1 MRQTLPL
8 VLFLMACGPT
18 RDRSEAP
25 TRTPEEQP
33 SVAERA
39 VQRQYEA
46 YNRQDIEEFLAAH
59 SPNVRFYRYP
69 DSLLFE
75 GRDAI
80 RERFGKMFAS
90 SPQLHATVN
99 ARMTSGNK
107 VIWKETATGM
117 PGGRTNTAIFVW
129 EVDDSLITKVMVIP

>member
-1 MRQTLPL
+1 MRHTVSLL
-8 VLFLMACGPT
+8 LFLTACGPT
-18 RDRSEAP
+18 PDRSGAP
-25 TRTPEEQP
+25 TRTPQEQP
-33 SVAERA
+33 SAAERI

-46 YNRQDIEEFLAAH
+46 YNRHDIEAFLAAH

-75 GRDAI
+75 GRDAV
-80 RERFGKMFAS
+80 RERFGQMFAS

-99 ARMTSGNK
+99 ARLTHGNK
-107 VIWKETATGM
+107 VVWKETATGM

-129 EVDDSLITKVMVIP
+129 ELDDSLITKVMVIP